1 MHAIRM
7 LTSSNFARNYA
18 AEDLNM
24 AQMRI
29 GRISLLAL
37 FLACAIWA
45 QGPKNPP
52 PPASSPI
59 AEQPDAQRTQQE
71 LTNLLQHYPPSLRGV
86 LALDPS
92 LLSSESY
99 LAPYPALGSFLHA
112 HPEIARNPSFYIGE
126 PEPRGEPEALRD
138 RNNARVE
145 EIVTDL
151 SVLAGFSLAICLI
164 AWLIRTLIDYRRWN
178 RLTNVQIEVHSRLMD
193 RFTSNED
200 LLAYIQSP
208 AGSKF
213 LESAPIAL
221 DAGPR
226 SVAAPMARVLW
237 TVQAGVVLV
246 AAGIGLEIVSGRVR
260 YQVGLPLHTLG
271 VLGIAL
277 GLGLVIS
284 AIISFMLSRRLGLM
298 ERESAPAVPPNP
310 RG

>member
-24 AQMRI
+24 ARMRI
-29 GRISLLAL
+29 ERISLLAL

-45 QGPKNPP
+45 HGPKNPP

-86 LALDPS
+86 LALDSS

-126 PEPRGEPEALRD
+126 PEPRGEPEALRE

-151 SVLAGFSLAICLI
+151 SILAGFSLAICLI

-213 LESAPIAL
+213 LESAPITL

-226 SVAAPMARVLW
+226 SVAAPMARVIW

>member
-24 AQMRI
+24 ARMRI
-29 GRISLLAL
+29 ERISLLAL

-151 SVLAGFSLAICLI
+151 SILAGFSLAICLI

-226 SVAAPMARVLW
+226 SVAAPMARVIW